1 MTNRPTD
8 RPKQPS
14 RSAQNRPPSTPAPS
28 QPGSGR
34 ADSSEF
40 FAAQQAT
47 SQNQE
52 VLIRKRKRSHT
63 KRKKRVR
70 VALIVLAVVVLVGG
84 GAAWG
89 VMSTIK
95 AGEGAIRE
103 AAQAED
109 IQTAENAVTYDEGK
123 TVKYNGHTYAL
134 NENMVSV
141 CIIGFDRTAP
151 AEVGERAGQADAV
164 MVMALNTD
172 TGKITAIGL
181 PRDSM
186 VEVGEFVGDA
196 FIGLDKMQLCL
207 AYSYGDGRD
216 TSCQY
221 TTTVASRMLYNMP
234 ISYYFALDLSGVGP
248 LNDSIGG
255 VALTPLQSI
264 PNTGIVEG
272 EDTVLF
278 GSNALK
284 YVQWRDTSVLTS
296 SLDRQARQVQYI
308 KAFAGQTLEAAQ
320 GSVGTLID
328 IFNTAGEYS
337 ITNLGVNE
345 FGYLATSVLSN
356 GITGLDVVTL
366 TGEMKQ
372 GEKYAEYYLD
382 KNATYETV
390 LSVYYHQVD

>member
-8 RPKQPS
+8 RPTQPP
-14 RSAQNRPPSTPAPS
+14 RAAKNRPPSAPVPEQPA
-28 QPGSGR
+28 SGR
-34 ADSSEF
+34 TDSSEF
-40 FAAQQAT
+40 FATQQAT

-63 KRKKRVR
+63 KRKKRIR

-95 AGEGAIRE
+95 AGEGAIRD

-109 IQTAENAVTYDEGK
+109 IQTVENAVTYDEGK

-172 TGKITAIGL
+172 TGKVTAIGL

-207 AYSYGDGRD
+207 AYSYGDGKE

-320 GSVGTLID
+320 GSVGTLLD
-328 IFNTAGEYS
+328 IFNTASEYS
-337 ITNLGVNE
+337 ITNLGVSE
-345 FGYLATSVLSN
+345 FSYLATSVLSN
-356 GITGLDVVTL
+356 GITSLDVVTL
-366 TGEMKQ
+366 TGEMEQ

>member
-1 MTNRPTD
+1 M
-8 RPKQPS
+8 
-14 RSAQNRPPSTPAPS
+14 
-28 QPGSGR
+28 
-34 ADSSEF
+34 
-40 FAAQQAT
+40 
-47 SQNQE
+47 
-52 VLIRKRKRSHT
+52 LIRKRKRSHT

-151 AEVGERAGQADAV
+151 AEIGERAGQADAV

-345 FGYLATSVLSN
+345 FSYLATSVLSN